1 MRFEFAGS
9 DLTFEKL
16 DLNLFVAGELEIIDD
31 VRTEKVERS
40 GRLSLL
46 KKLMYLS
53 TAAYDLTTFKAYYA
67 EVERY

>member
-1 MRFEFAGS
+1 MRFEFAMS

-16 DLNLFVAGELEIIDD
+16 ELNLIVAGELEIISD

-53 TAAYDLTTFKAYYA
+53 TA
-67 EVERY
+67 